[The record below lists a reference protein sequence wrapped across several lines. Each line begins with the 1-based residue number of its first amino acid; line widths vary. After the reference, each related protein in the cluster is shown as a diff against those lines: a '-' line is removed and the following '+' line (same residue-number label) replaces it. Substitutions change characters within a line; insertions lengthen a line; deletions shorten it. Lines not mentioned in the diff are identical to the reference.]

1 MSTDLEIEQKMKDW
15 ADKNP
20 KWKKYRD
27 NIPLLKHIYAK
38 HNLAVTIKECI
49 VEGRAKITL
58 LILKDMKRKPLLLC
72 SGCHRKSCDMEG
84 CSKEDYVEHFP
95 QAYLARDMTGEKMV
109 IEITPFEEDLNPLKD
124 DTEYVI
130 EGTVSEYKD
139 KKTLRIEKATECQ
152 GSETEDQFVE
162 KGVEMAKQIMQL
174 CDDKAPLEKFNNM
187 MKQYNPDQIASIMD
201 KANLIETDGFVVSK

>member
-15 ADKNP
+15 ADRNP

-38 HNLAVTIKECI
+38 HNLALSIKECI

-72 SGCHRKSCDMEG
+72 SGCHRKTCNVDD

-95 QAYLARDMTGEKMV
+95 QAYQARDSTGDMIV
-109 IEITPFEEDLNPLKD
+109 IEITPFEENMNPLKD
-124 DTEYVI
+124 DTEYVV
-130 EGTVSEYKD
+130 EGIISEYKD
-139 KKTLRIEKATECQ
+139 RKTLRIEKATECDQ
-152 GSETEDQFVE
+152 TESEDDFLA
-162 KGVEMAKQIMQL
+162 KGVEMATQIMQL
-174 CDDKAPLEKFNNM
+174 CNNKAPLEKFQNM
-187 MKQYNPDQIASIMD
+187 MKQYDPDQIAKIME
-201 KANLIETDGFVVSK
+201 KANLKEENDFVVSK